1 MLGVKIYTLLL
12 LRWLHNPMFGLYL
25 SFCTKK
31 CQNVSKKEMW
41 RNVSKKCEMRNVS
54 KFRIFMVTARLILE
68 HLPAVRLM
76 QWGMQRDMKKKSLI
90 YFWEKFKTMSNF
102 PLRSVYYM
110 KGVRIISEK
119 LFSFPTSWMFSSTW
133 GNKTANTTWLLCIS
147 FFFSSVSI
155 FYIQVKCSSRLG
167 VVIHIR
173 AIYSTVSRYRVFY
186 LQKKKQLLMP
196 CVSPQ
201 IYPLITRSACQIVF
215 RYHYVDWVIESEL

>member
-76 QWGMQRDMKKKSLI
+76 QWGMQRDMQKKPNFFSREIQNHVQFSSKKCILHEGRKNYIRKTFLFPHFLNVLI
-90 YFWEKFKTMSNF
+90 YVGQQNCQHHVAA
-102 PLRSVYYM
+102 LR
-110 KGVRIISEK
+110 K
-119 LFSFPTSWMFSSTW
+119 
-133 GNKTANTTWLLCIS
+133 
-147 FFFSSVSI
+147 FFFLKCLHFLYPGEMLVAPWRCHSYKSNL
-155 FYIQVKCSSRLG
+155 FYGI
-167 VVIHIR
+167 
-173 AIYSTVSRYRVFY
+173 
-186 LQKKKQLLMP
+186 
-196 CVSPQ
+196 
-201 IYPLITRSACQIVF
+201 
-215 RYHYVDWVIESEL
+215 

>member
-1 MLGVKIYTLLL
+1 M
-12 LRWLHNPMFGLYL
+12 
-25 SFCTKK
+25 
-31 CQNVSKKEMW
+31 CQ
-41 RNVSKKCEMRNVS
+41 RNVKWEMCQSSEYSWWLRDWFWN
-54 KFRIFMVTARLILE
+54 TY
-68 HLPAVRLM
+68 LPFGWCNEACKETY
-76 QWGMQRDMKKKSLI
+76 KKKSLI
-90 YFWEKFKTMSNF
+90 SFREKFKTMSNF

-110 KGVRIISEK
+110 KDVSIISEK

-201 IYPLITRSACQIVF
+201 IYPLTTRSACQIVF
-215 RYHYVDWVIESEL
+215 RYHYVDWVIESEIEKGDYHLLLKMLKFSYCWRVVYAPNTLRTLLDRR